1 MSQFRV
7 SVMFHWTQPGRY
19 ERGQWVAGA
28 VVDREIEA
36 SVQPVAM
43 QDISDLPEGERFG
56 QMVKVYTDDDT
67 IPVHGYGQERVTI
80 TWRGQEWIVISD
92 EAHFGG
98 VIDHR
103 KLIARRVVA
112 VEEQQP

>member
-1 MSQFRV
+1 
-7 SVMFHWTQPGRY
+7 MFKWTNPGRY

-28 VVDREIEA
+28 VVERDIEA

-43 QDISDLPEGERFG
+43 QDINDLPEGERFG
-56 QMVKVYTDDDT
+56 QMVKVYMDDGSV
-67 IPVHGYGQERVTI
+67 PVHGYGQDRVTFV
-80 TWRGQEWIVISD
+80 WRDQEWIVISD
-92 EAHFGG
+92 EAHFMG
-98 VIDHR
+98 VIEHR